1 MRAAKFLNPNAKIS
15 DYHPFWFWACLIC
28 LLVAVTIAIGPF
40 VPEGFFEGGK
50 PYSYQA
56 LRPRLTDVLVSAIFM
71 GFLYVRGCLK
81 MPRAPIVWLL
91 IIGDVLLFG
100 SFFQMT
106 LSSEKVTLFTIPN
119 PFDFFSGVDVSVTPR
134 KLACFIFLLTL
145 FGARAFAG
153 IGIGLLLVVTM
164 VNMMVVDKIFGL
176 YGVVYIIAAFLAV
189 MLQFKVP
196 GMRVNKKLM
205 ALFAEDFGR
214 GALDIAS
221 EAQRDMLAAGDAAK
235 AGIKLA
241 TGTAVAVATGGVS
254 MALSSQDTQISSR
267 PKELQGED
275 SVSS

>member
-40 VPEGFFEGGK
+40 VPEGFFEGGVRH
-50 PYSYQA
+50 SYQA

-71 GFLYVRGCLK
+71 GFLYVRGCLR
-81 MPRAPIVWLL
+81 MPNAPIVWLL

-106 LSSEKVTLFTIPN
+106 LSSEKVNLFTIPN
-119 PFDFFSGVDVSVTPR
+119 PFDFFRGVDISVTPR

-164 VNMMVVDKIFGL
+164 VNMMVVDKTFGL

-221 EAQRDMLAAGDAAK
+221 EAKRDMIATGDAVK
-235 AGIKLA
+235 AGVKMVSGA
-241 TGTAVAVATGGVS
+241 AVAVATGGASIAVS
-254 MALSSQDTQISSR
+254 ASKPMLSG
-267 PKELQGED
+267 PKSESNPNDCQ
-275 SVSS
+275 